1 MTVIMDELVPLD
13 YFLRLTRLWWL
24 IVACM
29 LLGGLAGIVF
39 NRVQPPIYE
48 ATSSLYVAVDL
59 DKLVELGIDKDQL
72 QYNEDLALS
81 VADWAFRSPDV
92 QAMVLS
98 AAQAQALPVNATDL
112 ADHSSIQRRHAF
124 WDLHFRDEDPT
135 VAQAIANIWSQIAYE
150 ALVSWQAAGTIEE
163 YLIFQPPIPAELPQ
177 KPTSFDLFQMILAG
191 TLIGFIAGTTLA
203 NLLVGR
209 LSSRQRSERAT

>member
-98 AAQAQALPVNATDL
+98 AAQAQALPVNSTDL